1 MPSFAPMVTVAAMTT
16 LNPTPPHT
24 RLDDVEDLDHLL
36 DLSGEITE
44 ITEFYL
50 SLLDVQSSLACPVC
64 GGSRAP
70 AASAVADRQELISAE
85 LLTYLCALAQFD
97 DIALEP
103 EELFSATRQAQ
114 VHHFLVTNGCPPLAG
129 VDVLAAVVGDT
140 AARCGSEALDEAW
153 DERWPGLLIPEL
165 SCSCVR

>member
-1 MPSFAPMVTVAAMTT
+1 MTT

-24 RLDDVEDLDHLL
+24 HLEDVDDLDHLL

-50 SLLDVQSSLACPVC
+50 SLLDVQPSLACVVC
-64 GGSRAP
+64 GGSSSPTATV
-70 AASAVADRQELISAE
+70 VADRHELISAE

-103 EELFSATRQAQ
+103 EELFSATRQTQ
-114 VHHFLVTNGCPPLAG
+114 VRNILVTNGRPSLAAI
-129 VDVLAAVVGDT
+129 DVLAAVVGDT
-140 AARCGSEALDEAW
+140 TARCGSEALE
-153 DERWPGLLIPEL
+153 
-165 SCSCVR
+165 